1 VIRGAESGFHLERAV
16 TGFSARAGAERLYD
30 AYSRGDAE
38 AVAALIHDDID
49 WVVYN
54 PVRIFAFSGPRRGK
68 AQVLEVLG
76 QIASDYALQSYV
88 PEIIVAEGDRA
99 AVLSSAAFLQRSTN
113 RVLRLRLV
121 NFLRFQDEK
130 IIEFREF
137 SDTFDTVE
145 QALGRWIEV

>member
-1 VIRGAESGFHLERAV
+1 V
-16 TGFSARAGAERLYD
+16 TGFSARAGAERLYE
-30 AYSRGDAE
+30 AYARRDRE

-49 WVVYN
+49 WAVYN
-54 PVRIFAFSGPRRGK
+54 PVRVFAFSGPRRGK
-68 AQVLEVLG
+68 AQVLEVLA
-76 QIASDYALQSYV
+76 QIAADYELKSYV
-88 PEIIVAEGDRA
+88 PEIIIAEGDRA
-99 AVLSSAAFLQRSTN
+99 AVLSNVAFRQRATD

-145 QALGRWIEV
+145 QALGHWIEV

>member
-1 VIRGAESGFHLERAV
+1 
-16 TGFSARAGAERLYD
+16 
-30 AYSRGDAE
+30 
-38 AVAALIHDDID
+38 
-49 WVVYN
+49 
-54 PVRIFAFSGPRRGK
+54 
-68 AQVLEVLG
+68 VLEVLA
-76 QIASDYALQSYV
+76 QIAGDYALQSYV

-99 AVLSSAAFLQRSTN
+99 AVLSNVAFLQRATN

>member
-1 VIRGAESGFHLERAV
+1 V
-16 TGFSARAGAERLYD
+16 TGFSARKGAERLYD
-30 AYSRGDAE
+30 AYARGDAA
-38 AVAALIHDDID
+38 AVADLIHDDID
-49 WVVYN
+49 WAVYN

-68 AQVLEVLG
+68 HQVLEVLT
-76 QIASDYALQSYV
+76 QIANDYALQSYV
-88 PEIIVAEGDRA
+88 PEIIIAEGDRA
-99 AVLSSAAFLQRSTN
+99 AVLSNAAFLQRATN

-130 IIEFREF
+130 IIEFREI

>member
-1 VIRGAESGFHLERAV
+1 MGGHACAPGLSDGFRKISPECPRGPGGGELV
-16 TGFSARAGAERLYD
+16 
-30 AYSRGDAE
+30 
-38 AVAALIHDDID
+38 
-49 WVVYN
+49 
-54 PVRIFAFSGPRRGK
+54 
-68 AQVLEVLG
+68 
-76 QIASDYALQSYV
+76 
-88 PEIIVAEGDRA
+88 DRA
-99 AVLSSAAFLQRSTN
+99 AVLSNAAFLQRATN

>member
-1 VIRGAESGFHLERAV
+1 M
-16 TGFSARAGAERLYD
+16 TGFSARVGAERLYD
-30 AYSRGDAE
+30 AYARGDAG
-38 AVAALIHDDID
+38 AVADLIHDDID
-49 WVVYN
+49 WTVYN

-68 AQVLEVLG
+68 AQVLEVLA
-76 QIASDYALQSYV
+76 QIASDYTLQSYV

-99 AVLSSAAFLQRSTN
+99 AVLSNATFLQRTTN